1 MPLKDF
7 IKRASQVL
15 KNGGKF
21 FFCYDCK
28 QLTEI
33 ILYLNEFKFN
43 LESLQFVHPKSTKE
57 ATLVM
62 IYAKK
67 DSKSLVKIFEPLV
80 VFDEFGQFTQNVL
93 NIYKDAGTNS
103 IKVEVE

>member
-1 MPLKDF
+1 
-7 IKRASQVL
+7 
-15 KNGGKF
+15 
-21 FFCYDCK
+21 
-28 QLTEI
+28 
-33 ILYLNEFKFN
+33 
-43 LESLQFVHPKSTKE
+43 
-57 ATLVM
+57 M

-93 NIYKDAGTNS
+93 NIYKEAGTNS